1 MIARLFIKS
10 VEWLL
15 VFLLGLMVILVF
27 GNVVLR
33 YGFNSGLV
41 FSEEVSRF
49 VFMWLTLLG
58 ALLAMHH
65 RAHLGMNSVI
75 AALPVMGQRVVR
87 FISDLIMLICCL
99 MLAWGTWEQVVL
111 AMADRAPV
119 TGIPMGIVFSA
130 LLICSI
136 GMVLML
142 MHGLWRQVT
151 GRMPAT
157 ELVDTE
163 AESVE

>member
-1 MIARLFIKS
+1 
-10 VEWLL
+10 
-15 VFLLGLMVILVF
+15 
-27 GNVVLR
+27 
-33 YGFNSGLV
+33 
-41 FSEEVSRF
+41 
-49 VFMWLTLLG
+49 
-58 ALLAMHH
+58 
-65 RAHLGMNSVI
+65 MNSVI

-87 FISDLIMLICCL
+87 FVSDLIMLTCCV

-130 LLICSI
+130 LLICSV
-136 GMVLML
+136 GMALML
-142 MHGLWRQVT
+142 LHGLWRQVT
-151 GRMPAT
+151 GRMPAA